1 MGEEYAGMIDFS
13 PCEDEVDSIITSCD
27 FLSPIQKKFY
37 IKMLRER
44 REKILKDALSSIG
57 T

>member
-1 MGEEYAGMIDFS
+1 MIDFS